1 MEKLEDGFQWFL
13 DLKVVLPLVIVATA
27 LLTLVAAGPVFISML
42 FLFVFCSCCRCF
54 VVVVVVLVA
63 AGLVLISDH
72 IISLSHLRAVVVVF
86 VVFLVVVFAAVVDVT
101 LFPSLSPSTRL
112 CYLLCPEKVFLSD
125 CDRPGVDYGQPQ
137 PQPQPQQQVI
147 HDKGGKV
154 VQSKI

>member
-1 MEKLEDGFQWFL
+1 M
-13 DLKVVLPLVIVATA
+13 V
-27 LLTLVAAGPVFISML
+27 
-42 FLFVFCSCCRCF
+42 
-54 VVVVVVLVA
+54 
-63 AGLVLISDH
+63 
-72 IISLSHLRAVVVVF
+72 SLSHLRTV

-112 CYLLCPEKVFLSD
+112 CSLLCPEKVFLSD

-154 VQSKI
+154 VQSRINKDFTVDARVRDDQYQARES

>member
-1 MEKLEDGFQWFL
+1 MF
-13 DLKVVLPLVIVATA
+13 
-27 LLTLVAAGPVFISML
+27 
-42 FLFVFCSCCRCF
+42 FCCFF
-54 VVVVVVLVA
+54 VVVVVVA
-63 AGLVLISDH
+63 LILNH
-72 IISLSHLRAVVVVF
+72 IISLSHLRAV

-112 CYLLCPEKVFLSD
+112 CSLLCPEKVFLSD

-154 VQSKI
+154 VQSRINKDFTVDARVRDDQYQARES